1 MPTSEDIKIIS
12 DKWRDICKDTKNI
25 QLLIALERSTIR
37 EDEGALVL
45 LFDDTDKIMI
55 DILSGEETKA
65 ALIELIEKH
74 TGFTPKII
82 TRLASYYEDEVFT
95 EDDDPLNLIE
105 GETVEAVPEVIAT
118 NETIPTPAPSF
129 KESVNEDEEEEE
141 YDFEEEDRDEEEF

>member
-1 MPTSEDIKIIS
+1 M
-12 DKWRDICKDTKNI
+12 
-25 QLLIALERSTIR
+25 ERSTIR

-82 TRLASYYEDEVFT
+82 TRLASFYEDEVFI

-105 GETVEAVPEVIAT
+105 NETAEAVSEITVPNEAT
-118 NETIPTPAPSF
+118 PAPAPSF
-129 KESVNEDEEEEE
+129 KESESEDDDEEE